1 MSSESTTFFLVRHA
15 AHDVVDRILV
25 GRGPGVHLGAVG
37 KEQGARLGR
46 RFSTEAVTAVHSS
59 PRERAQETAQFV
71 AEGTGVPIQTIDAI
85 DEIDCGEWTG
95 FSFDQLHDDA
105 QWRWWNEER
114 DVARTPGG
122 ESMAQVQQRIVNHL
136 MTQRAQ
142 WSDGRIVL
150 VSHADVIKA
159 ALLHILG
166 LPLGA
171 YQRIQIDPASISTVV
186 LGNWGSKV
194 LAMNESA
201 RA

>member
-1 MSSESTTFFLVRHA
+1 
-15 AHDVVDRILV
+15 
-25 GRGPGVHLGAVG
+25 
-37 KEQGARLGR
+37 
-46 RFSTEAVTAVHSS
+46 
-59 PRERAQETAQFV
+59 
-71 AEGTGVPIQTIDAI
+71 
-85 DEIDCGEWTG
+85 
-95 FSFDQLHDDA
+95 
-105 QWRWWNEER
+105 
-114 DVARTPGG
+114 
-122 ESMAQVQQRIVNHL
+122 MAQVQQRIVDYL
-136 MTQRAQ
+136 MAQRA
-142 WSDGRIVL
+142 SSGEGRIVL